1 MRRNDWY
8 SRGCT
13 ENCLCDLSGC
23 MVVED
28 HHELVHMGLF
38 LGHAESRHERPPLL
52 SGQLLLHVLD
62 LLKKKKKYCG
72 QVSNTISAH
81 NFTFH

>member
-1 MRRNDWY
+1 M
-8 SRGCT
+8 
-13 ENCLCDLSGC
+13 ENFLCDLSGC

-28 HHELVHMGLF
+28 HQELVHMGLS
-38 LGHAESRHERPPLL
+38 LGDAACRHELHLLL
-52 SGQLLLHVLD
+52 SGLLLLQVLD

-81 NFTFH
+81 NFTFY